1 MQRRIISI
9 IHDGHHCAEK
19 AAGLL
24 AVALQPSAVS
34 LSTVRSIEAEN
45 KSFADADT
53 IIFGSYSSFG
63 TVSSDFKRFM
73 ESTQPFWY
81 RQPWKNKYATGFT
94 VSECNSA
101 DKLLTLQTL
110 ALFAAYHG
118 MNWISLGIL
127 PRYVSG
133 QQSDG
138 QNRSSTFTGLALQV
152 TGSQPDPEF
161 HTGDLLSLE
170 LFAKRLLQLN
180 INH

>member
-1 MQRRIISI
+1 MQTPRISI
-9 IHDGHHCAEK
+9 IHDNNQYVEK
-19 AAGLL
+19 AARLL

-34 LSTVRSIEAEN
+34 LVSARSTEVELEPSAEA
-45 KSFADADT
+45 DI

-73 ESTQPFWY
+73 ESTQPSWY
-81 RQPWKNKYATGFT
+81 RQPWTNKFAAGFT
-94 VSECNSA
+94 VSECNTA

-138 QNRSSTFTGLALQV
+138 QNRSSSFAGLTLQA

-161 HTGDLLSLE
+161 HTGDLLTLE

-180 INH
+180 NNH

>member
-9 IHDGHHCAEK
+9 IHDDNQHVEK

-24 AVALQPSAVS
+24 ALALQPYAVS
-34 LSTVRSIEAEN
+34 LFTARAIEAEN
-45 KSFADADT
+45 MSFADADI

-63 TVSSDFKRFM
+63 TVSADFKHFM

-81 RQPWKNKYATGFT
+81 SQPWKNKYAAGFT

-138 QNRSSTFTGLALQV
+138 QNRSSTFTGLALHA
-152 TGSQPDPEF
+152 TGSPADAEF
-161 HTGDLLSLE
+161 HTGDLLTLE

-180 INH
+180 NNH